1 MNRTYEYR
9 GYTIRVGVEA
19 NGTVPLERP
28 GIERPRY
35 AAVVSITALDER
47 AFPLPL
53 KIDTAAGLPFHSD
66 IDALMGGYSEARR
79 LIDEQLAAMA
89 P

>member
-19 NGTVPLERP
+19 NGTIPLERP
-28 GIERPRY
+28 EIERRRY
-35 AAVVSITALDER
+35 TAVVSIESNNALS
-47 AFPLPL
+47 FPSPL
-53 KIDTAAGLPFHSD
+53 KIDNAAGLPFNSD

-79 LIDEQLAAMA
+79 LVDEQLAATRG
-89 P
+89 

>member
-9 GYTIRVGVEA
+9 GYAIRVGVEA
-19 NGTVPLERP
+19 NGTVPLERLE
-28 GIERPRY
+28 IERPRY
-35 AAVVSITALDER
+35 AAVVSITALD
-47 AFPLPL
+47 APASPSPL
-53 KIDTAAGLPFHSD
+53 KIDNAAGLPFHSD

-79 LIDEQLAAMA
+79 LIDGQLAATT